1 MATYHSKASIDA
13 QEIYVDTMFPTNDTT
28 MLHANLKVVCK
39 LGTERIPAD
48 KKMHQIMATV
58 LNILHRNGIPTD
70 RQIQV
75 IISYLKGMDGAGLIN
90 EFQMRIFNIEQGRG
104 HEYEKLTLEERVQ
117 NLERTVQMLLNKIN
131 SLTKN
136 TN

>member
-1 MATYHSKASIDA
+1 
-13 QEIYVDTMFPTNDTT
+13 
-28 MLHANLKVVCK
+28 
-39 LGTERIPAD
+39 
-48 KKMHQIMATV
+48 MHQIMATV

>member
-1 MATYHSKASIDA
+1 MTYYSKQSIDA
-13 QEIYVDTMFPTNDTT
+13 QEIYVDTMFPTNDATI
-28 MLHANLKVVCK
+28 LHANLKVVCK

-75 IISYLKGMDGAGLIN
+75 IVSYLKGMEGAGLVN
-90 EFQMRIFNIEQGRG
+90 EFQMRIFNIQQGKG
-104 HEYEKLTLEERVQ
+104 HEYEKLTLDERVQ
-117 NLERTVQMLLNKIN
+117 NLERTVQILMQKIN
-131 SLTKN
+131 LLTN
-136 TN
+136 TKK